1 MRRNV
6 ILAAAL
12 AIAVA
17 LAGCSKGE
25 DGTEN
30 SNNMELDLKK
40 ISEDLRKHI
49 VGTWEHDGSFNMGLP
64 DVTGNTATAH
74 FPYTNGYDFKK
85 DKLTFYAD
93 GRLDITL
100 EGAQEPQGTTYN
112 IPDPD
117 MSADIK
123 PIAEIIIN
131 LPEIQN
137 YGDYINYTDVRHA
150 LFEPDYKTLCLI
162 VNNGYWRYRRIE

>member
-25 DGTEN
+25 DGLEYN
-30 SNNMELDLKK
+30 DQMELDWKK
-40 ISEDLRKHI
+40 ISEDVRKHI

-64 DVTGNTATAH
+64 NITGNTATAH
-74 FPYTNGYDFKK
+74 FPYTNGYDAPK
-85 DKLTFYAD
+85 DRLVFYAD

-100 EGAQEPQGTTYN
+100 EGSQETLNTTYS

-117 MSADIK
+117 ESIYGV
-123 PIAEIIIN
+123 IIN
-131 LPEIQN
+131 LPENAQQ
-137 YGDYINYTDVRHA
+137 YGDYIWYSEVRHA
-150 LFEPDYKTLCLI
+150 FFEPDYKTLCLI